1 MRNSYL
7 YRNVSSGNDS
17 EDLVVYEDGTMEIIK
32 EGDITADALKDKGAV
47 QIYSFGPGL
56 VENGTTTNGNKI
68 SEMSF
73 LFLWPLILGFIP
85 TRIIEKQLEKRA
97 PGRLTLN
104 IYNSGVAALTVSS
117 LLKGIFDI
125 AGNSSRYQIYLLI
138 FGSIMFITGL
148 FLYIR
153 ERMKHTS

>member
-1 MRNSYL
+1 MEPNERRINKGSNIYL
-7 YRNVSSGNDS
+7 MVTI
-17 EDLVVYEDGTMEIIK
+17 LCLII
-32 EGDITADALKDKGAV
+32 IV
-47 QIYSFGPGL
+47 IYYQFSHGVTSPF
-56 VENGTTTNGNKI
+56 
-68 SEMSF
+68 MSF
-73 LFLWPLILGFIP
+73 LFLWPLMLGFIP

-153 ERMKHTS
+153 ERVKHTS